1 MAPWLR
7 FRTST
12 PTTRFAWPWA
22 EGWLCWTICPA
33 WKRCAISARC
43 RSCAWRWAATRTRC
57 CARWWSARGGPV
69 SRSPSLPC
77 TTFSYASPVRRRRR
91 WNLRKIL
98 LMAKRDY
105 IESVRTKA
113 FIIGLVVAPL
123 LFGGGFLGIAI
134 MKKKPDLRDKRIAV
148 VDRTGL
154 VAPPL
159 LRAVAEKNAKDAY
172 DKVTHAQ
179 IEALYVLEA
188 VAPSPGDPEEQ
199 RLALSNR
206 VRSRELFAFLEIWP
220 PALHPGQETNP
231 APGPGGYYPK
241 GGGSDPPRNGLRDPL
256 TRAVR
261 SVQLA
266 QLGVEGSHFEDLLAP
281 VAIDSLSLLARD
293 PRTGALQQAKKKDDI
308 AEFAAPFGMVM
319 LLTMIV
325 MVGTAPMLSAVTEDK
340 NQRIFEM
347 LLGLATPMELMAARV
362 LAALGRSLT
371 SSAFYIFGAVL
382 VLQGMAMMG
391 AVPLQLLPW
400 FFVYLV
406 ADVIMLSSFAA
417 ALGAACNS
425 PQDAQN
431 LAVVLVA
438 PIMIPFFVMM
448 PGMTAPNSAMAP
460 VMSLIPPFTPVL
472 LLLRQ
477 SMPVG
482 IPAWQPWVG
491 LVGILLWTV
500 GGTWVAA
507 RIFRVGIL
515 MQGQPPKLSEIIR
528 WAWAK

>member
-1 MAPWLR
+1 
-7 FRTST
+7 
-12 PTTRFAWPWA
+12 
-22 EGWLCWTICPA
+22 
-33 WKRCAISARC
+33 
-43 RSCAWRWAATRTRC
+43 
-57 CARWWSARGGPV
+57 
-69 SRSPSLPC
+69 
-77 TTFSYASPVRRRRR
+77 
-91 WNLRKIL
+91 LRKIL
-98 LMAKRDY
+98 LLAKRDY

-113 FIIGLVVAPL
+113 FIIGLIVAPL
-123 LFGGGFLGIAI
+123 LFGGGFFGLAI

-148 VDRTGL
+148 LDRTGL
-154 VAPPL
+154 VAPAL
-159 LRAVAEKNAKDAY
+159 LRAAAEKNARDAY
-172 DKVTHAQ
+172 DKVTHTQ
-179 IEALYVLEA
+179 TEALYVLET
-188 VAPSPGDPEEQ
+188 VAQSAGDPEEQ
-199 RLALSNR
+199 RLALSER
-206 VRSRELFAFLEIWP
+206 VRRRELFAFLEIWP
-220 PALHPGQETNP
+220 QALHPGQETKP
-231 APGPGGYYPK
+231 AAPTVGYYTNA
-241 GGGSDPPRNGLRDPL
+241 GGIDATRNWLREPL
-256 TRAVR
+256 NRAVR

-266 QLGVEGSHFEDLLAP
+266 QLGVEGRHFEDLVTPL
-281 VAIDSLSLLARD
+281 AIDPLSLLTRD
-293 PRTGALQQAKKKDDI
+293 AKTGALQQAKKKDEI

-391 AVPLQLLPW
+391 AVPIHLLPW
-400 FFVYLV
+400 FFLYLV
-406 ADVIMLSSFAA
+406 ANVTMLSSFAA

-438 PIMIPFFVMM
+438 PVMIPFFVMM
-448 PGMTAPNSAMAP
+448 PVMTAPNSAMAT
-460 VMSLIPPFTPVL
+460 VMSLFPPLTPVL
-472 LLLRQ
+472 MLLRQ
-477 SMPVG
+477 TMPVG
-482 IPAWQPWVG
+482 IPAWQPWAG
-491 LVGILLWTV
+491 LVGILVWTV

>member
-1 MAPWLR
+1 MPDM
-7 FRTST
+7 
-12 PTTRFAWPWA
+12 
-22 EGWLCWTICPA
+22 
-33 WKRCAISARC
+33 
-43 RSCAWRWAATRTRC
+43 
-57 CARWWSARGGPV
+57 
-69 SRSPSLPC
+69 
-77 TTFSYASPVRRRRR
+77 
-91 WNLRKIL
+91 LRKIL

-123 LFGGGFLGIAI
+123 LFGGGFLGVAI
-134 MKKKPDLRDKRIAV
+134 LKKRPDLRDKRIAV
-148 VDRTGL
+148 LDRTGL
-154 VAPPL
+154 VAPVL
-159 LRAVAEKNAKDAY
+159 ARAAAEKNAKEAY

-179 IEALYVLEA
+179 TDALYVLEA
-188 VAPSPGDPEEQ
+188 VAPLPGNAEEQ
-199 RLALSNR
+199 RLALSDR
-206 VRSRELFAFLEIWP
+206 VSRRDLFAFLEIFP
-220 PALHPGQETNP
+220 QALHPGQEAKAGTPRVAYYTN
-231 APGPGGYYPK
+231 AGGIDATR
-241 GGGSDPPRNGLRDPL
+241 SWLREPL
-256 TRAVR
+256 NRAVR
-261 SVQLA
+261 SVQLT
-266 QLGVEGSHFEDLLAP
+266 QLGVEGSHFEDLLTP
-281 VAIDSLSLLARD
+281 VSIDPLSLLTRD
-293 PRTGALQQAKKKDDI
+293 AKTGALQQAKKKDEI

-347 LLGLATPMELMAARV
+347 LLGLASPMELMAARV

-391 AVPLQLLPW
+391 AVPLHLLPW
-400 FFVYLV
+400 FFIYLLAHV
-406 ADVIMLSSFAA
+406 TMLSSFAA

-438 PIMIPFFVMM
+438 PIMVPFFMMM
-448 PGMTAPNSAMAP
+448 PVMTAPNGAMAT
-460 VMSLIPPFTPVL
+460 VLSLFPPFTPVL
-472 LLLRQ
+472 MLLRQ
-477 SMPVG
+477 CMPVG
-482 IPAWQPWVG
+482 VPAWQPWVG
-491 LVGILLWTV
+491 LAGILFWTV

>member
-1 MAPWLR
+1 M
-7 FRTST
+7 
-12 PTTRFAWPWA
+12 
-22 EGWLCWTICPA
+22 
-33 WKRCAISARC
+33 
-43 RSCAWRWAATRTRC
+43 
-57 CARWWSARGGPV
+57 
-69 SRSPSLPC
+69 
-77 TTFSYASPVRRRRR
+77 
-91 WNLRKIL
+91 RKIL
-98 LMAKRDY
+98 LLAKRDY

-123 LFGGGFLGIAI
+123 LFGGGFFGIAI

-148 VDRTGL
+148 LDRTGL

-159 LRAVAEKNAKDAY
+159 VRAAAEKNTKDAY

-179 IEALYVLEA
+179 TEALYVLEA
-188 VAPSPGDPEEQ
+188 VAPSSGDAEEQ
-199 RLALSNR
+199 RLGLSER
-206 VRSRELFAFLEIWP
+206 VRRRELFAFLEIWP
-220 PALHPGQETNP
+220 QALHPGQETKP
-231 APGPGGYYPK
+231 AAPRVAYYTNAGGI
-241 GGGSDPPRNGLRDPL
+241 DVTRAWLREPL
-256 TRAVR
+256 NRAVR
-261 SVQLA
+261 SVQLT
-266 QLGVEGSHFEDLLAP
+266 QLGVEDSHFEDLVTP
-281 VAIDSLSLLARD
+281 VAIDPLSLLTRD
-293 PRTGALQQAKKKDDI
+293 AVTGAPVQAKKKDEI

-391 AVPLQLLPW
+391 AVPIHLLPW
-400 FFVYLV
+400 FFIYLV
-406 ADVIMLSSFAA
+406 ANVTMLSSFAA

-438 PIMIPFFVMM
+438 PVMIPFFVMM
-448 PGMTAPNSAMAP
+448 PVMTAPNSAMAT
-460 VMSLIPPFTPVL
+460 VMSLFPPFTPVL
-472 LLLRQ
+472 MLLRQ
-477 SMPVG
+477 TMPVG

-491 LVGILLWTV
+491 LVGILVWTV

-515 MQGQPPKLSEIIR
+515 MQGQPPKVSEIIR

>member
-1 MAPWLR
+1 M
-7 FRTST
+7 S
-12 PTTRFAWPWA
+12 
-22 EGWLCWTICPA
+22 
-33 WKRCAISARC
+33 
-43 RSCAWRWAATRTRC
+43 
-57 CARWWSARGGPV
+57 
-69 SRSPSLPC
+69 
-77 TTFSYASPVRRRRR
+77 
-91 WNLRKIL
+91 RKIL

-123 LFGGGFLGIAI
+123 LFGGGFLAIAI
-134 MKKKPDLRDKRIAV
+134 LKKQPDLRDKRIAV
-148 VDRTGL
+148 LDRTGL
-154 VAPPL
+154 VAPHL
-159 LRAVAEKNAKDAY
+159 LRAVAEKNAKNAY
-172 DKVTHAQ
+172 DKVTHSQ

-188 VAPSPGDPEEQ
+188 VAPSPGDAEEQ

-220 PALHPGQETNP
+220 PALHPGQETKP
-231 APGPGGYYPK
+231 APRSVGYYTNA
-241 GGGSDPPRNGLRDPL
+241 GGIDATRTWLREPL
-256 TRAVR
+256 NRAVR

-266 QLGVEGSHFEDLLAP
+266 QLGVEGSHFEDLLTP
-281 VAIDSLSLLARD
+281 VAIDPLSLLTRD
-293 PRTGALQQAKKKDDI
+293 AKTGTVQQAKKKDEI
-308 AEFAAPFGMVM
+308 AEFAAPFGMIM

-371 SSAFYIFGAVL
+371 SSAFYIFGALL

-391 AVPLQLLPW
+391 AVPLHLLPW

-406 ADVIMLSSFAA
+406 AQVTMLSSFAA

-431 LAVVLVA
+431 LAVVLVT

-448 PGMTAPNSAMAP
+448 PVMTAPNGAMAT
-460 VMSLIPPFTPVL
+460 VMSLIPPFTPMVM
-472 LLLRQ
+472 LLRQ
-477 SMPVG
+477 SMPAGV
-482 IPAWQPWVG
+482 PAWQPWVG
-491 LVGILLWTV
+491 LVGILLWTA

-515 MQGQPPKLSEIIR
+515 MQGQPPKLSEIVR

>member
-1 MAPWLR
+1 M
-7 FRTST
+7 
-12 PTTRFAWPWA
+12 
-22 EGWLCWTICPA
+22 
-33 WKRCAISARC
+33 
-43 RSCAWRWAATRTRC
+43 
-57 CARWWSARGGPV
+57 
-69 SRSPSLPC
+69 
-77 TTFSYASPVRRRRR
+77 
-91 WNLRKIL
+91 RKIL

-105 IESVRTKA
+105 VESVRTKA

-123 LFGGGFLGIAI
+123 LFGGGFFGIAI
-134 MKKKPDLRDKRIAV
+134 LKKKPDLRDKRIAV
-148 VDRTGL
+148 LDRTGL
-154 VAPPL
+154 VAPAL
-159 LRAVAEKNAKDAY
+159 VSAAAEKNTKEAY
-172 DKVTHAQ
+172 DKLTHAQ
-179 IEALYVLEA
+179 TAALYLLEA
-188 VAPSPGDPEEQ
+188 VVPSPGDPEEQ

-220 PALHPGQETNP
+220 QALHPGEQIKPEARAVAYYTN
-231 APGPGGYYPK
+231 AGGI
-241 GGGSDPPRNGLRDPL
+241 DTTRNWLREPL
-256 TRAVR
+256 NRAVR

-266 QLGVEGSHFEDLLAP
+266 QLGVDGSHFEDLLTP
-281 VAIDSLSLLARD
+281 VAIDPLSLLARD
-293 PRTGALQQAKKKDDI
+293 AKTGALQQAKKKDEI

-371 SSAFYIFGAVL
+371 SSAFYIFGALL

-391 AVPLQLLPW
+391 SVPLHLLPW

-448 PGMTAPNSAMAP
+448 PVMTAPNGAMAT
-460 VMSLIPPFTPVL
+460 VMSLFPPFTPVL
-472 LLLRQ
+472 MLLRQ
-477 SMPVG
+477 AMPAGV
-482 IPAWQPWVG
+482 PPWQPWVG
-491 LVGILLWTV
+491 VAGVLLWTV
-500 GGTWVAA
+500 AGTWAAA

-515 MQGQPPKLSEIIR
+515 LQGQPPKLSDIVR
-528 WAWAK
+528 WAWAG

>member
-1 MAPWLR
+1 M
-7 FRTST
+7 
-12 PTTRFAWPWA
+12 
-22 EGWLCWTICPA
+22 
-33 WKRCAISARC
+33 
-43 RSCAWRWAATRTRC
+43 
-57 CARWWSARGGPV
+57 
-69 SRSPSLPC
+69 LPDM
-77 TTFSYASPVRRRRR
+77 
-91 WNLRKIL
+91 LRKIL
-98 LMAKRDY
+98 LMAARDY

-148 VDRTGL
+148 LDRTGL
-154 VAPPL
+154 VAPAL
-159 LRAVAEKNAKDAY
+159 VRAAAEKNAKDAY
-172 DKVTHAQ
+172 DEVTHAQ
-179 IEALYVLEA
+179 TAALYVLEA
-188 VAPSPGDPEEQ
+188 VTPSGGDAEEQ

-220 PALHPGQETNP
+220 EALHPGRETKP
-231 APGPGGYYPK
+231 AVRGVAYYTNAGGI
-241 GGGSDPPRNGLRDPL
+241 DTTRNWLREPL
-256 TRAVR
+256 SRAVR
-261 SVQLA
+261 SVQLT
-266 QLGVEGSHFEDLLAP
+266 QLGVEGSHFADLLAP
-281 VAIDSLSLLARD
+281 VSIDPLSLLARD
-293 PRTGALQQAKKKDDI
+293 ARTGALQQAKKKDEI
-308 AEFAAPFGMVM
+308 ADFAAPFGMVT

-347 LLGLATPMELMAARV
+347 LLGLVTPMELMVSRV

-371 SSAFYIFGAVL
+371 SSAFYILGAVL

-391 AVPLQLLPW
+391 SVPIHLLGW
-400 FFVYLV
+400 FIVYLV
-406 ADVIMLSSFAA
+406 AYVTMLSSFAA

-438 PIMIPFFVMM
+438 PVMIPFFVVMRV
-448 PGMTAPNSAMAP
+448 MTAPSGVMATA
-460 VMSLIPPFTPVL
+460 MSLFPPFTPML
-472 LLLRQ
+472 MLLRQ

-482 IPAWQPWVG
+482 VPAWQPWLG
-491 LVGILLWTV
+491 LVGIVLWTA
-500 GGTWVAA
+500 GETWVAA

-515 MQGQPPKLSEIIR
+515 MQGQPPKLSEILR

>member
-1 MAPWLR
+1 M
-7 FRTST
+7 
-12 PTTRFAWPWA
+12 
-22 EGWLCWTICPA
+22 
-33 WKRCAISARC
+33 
-43 RSCAWRWAATRTRC
+43 
-57 CARWWSARGGPV
+57 
-69 SRSPSLPC
+69 
-77 TTFSYASPVRRRRR
+77 
-91 WNLRKIL
+91 LRKIL

-134 MKKKPDLRDKRIAV
+134 LKKRPDLRDKRIAV
-148 VDRTGL
+148 LDRTGL
-154 VAPPL
+154 VAPVL
-159 LRAVAEKNAKDAY
+159 ARAAAEKNSKEAY

-179 IEALYVLEA
+179 TEALYVLES
-188 VAPSPGDPEEQ
+188 VTPLPGDAEKQ
-199 RLALSNR
+199 RLALSDR
-206 VRSRELFAFLEIWP
+206 VRRTDLFAFLEIFP
-220 PALHPGQETNP
+220 EALHPGQETKP
-231 APGPGGYYPK
+231 ATPRVAYYTNAGGI
-241 GGGSDPPRNGLRDPL
+241 DATRAWLREPL
-256 TRAVR
+256 NRAVR
-261 SVQLA
+261 SVQLT
-266 QLGVEGSHFEDLLAP
+266 QLGVERDHFEDLLTA
-281 VAIDSLSLLARD
+281 VSIDPLSLLTRD
-293 PRTGALQQAKKKDDI
+293 TKTGALQQAKKKDEI

-347 LLGLATPMELMAARV
+347 LLGLASPMELMAARV

-391 AVPLQLLPW
+391 AVPLHLLPW
-400 FFVYLV
+400 FFLYLV
-406 ADVIMLSSFAA
+406 AHVTMLSSFAA

-431 LAVVLVA
+431 LAIVLVA

-448 PGMTAPNSAMAP
+448 PVMTAPNGAMAT
-460 VMSLIPPFTPVL
+460 VMSLFPPFTPVL
-472 LLLRQ
+472 MLLRQ
-477 SMPVG
+477 CMPVG
-482 IPAWQPWVG
+482 VPAWQPWVG
-491 LVGILLWTV
+491 LAGILLWTV

>member
-1 MAPWLR
+1 M
-7 FRTST
+7 
-12 PTTRFAWPWA
+12 
-22 EGWLCWTICPA
+22 
-33 WKRCAISARC
+33 
-43 RSCAWRWAATRTRC
+43 
-57 CARWWSARGGPV
+57 
-69 SRSPSLPC
+69 
-77 TTFSYASPVRRRRR
+77 
-91 WNLRKIL
+91 LRKIL

-134 MKKKPDLRDKRIAV
+134 LKKKPDLRDKRIAV
-148 VDRTGL
+148 LDRTGL
-154 VAPPL
+154 VAPFL
-159 LRAVAEKNAKDAY
+159 VRAAAEKNAKEAY

-179 IEALYVLEA
+179 TDALYVLEA
-188 VAPSPGDPEEQ
+188 VAPAHGDAEQQ
-199 RLALSNR
+199 RLALSDR
-206 VRSRELFAFLEIWP
+206 VRSRDIFAFLEIWP
-220 PALHPGQETNP
+220 LALNPGQETKP
-231 APGPGGYYPK
+231 AAPRVAYYTNAGGIDA
-241 GGGSDPPRNGLRDPL
+241 SRAWLREPL
-256 TRAVR
+256 NRAVR
-261 SVQLA
+261 SVQLT
-266 QLGVEGSHFEDLLAP
+266 QLGVEGSHFEDLLTP
-281 VAIDSLSLLARD
+281 VSIDPLSLLTRD
-293 PRTGALQQAKKKDDI
+293 AKTGALQQAKKKDEI

-347 LLGLATPMELMAARV
+347 LLGLASPMELMAARV

-371 SSAFYIFGAVL
+371 SSAFYIFGTVL
-382 VLQGMAMMG
+382 VLQAMAMMG
-391 AVPLQLLPW
+391 AVPLHLLPW
-400 FFVYLV
+400 FFLYLV
-406 ADVIMLSSFAA
+406 AHVTMLSSFAA

-448 PGMTAPNSAMAP
+448 PVMTAPNGAMAT
-460 VMSLIPPFTPVL
+460 VMSLFPPFTPVL
-472 LLLRQ
+472 MLLRQ
-477 SMPVG
+477 CMPVG
-482 IPAWQPWVG
+482 VPAWQPWVG
-491 LVGILLWTV
+491 LAGILLWTV

>member
-1 MAPWLR
+1 M
-7 FRTST
+7 
-12 PTTRFAWPWA
+12 
-22 EGWLCWTICPA
+22 
-33 WKRCAISARC
+33 
-43 RSCAWRWAATRTRC
+43 
-57 CARWWSARGGPV
+57 
-69 SRSPSLPC
+69 
-77 TTFSYASPVRRRRR
+77 
-91 WNLRKIL
+91 RKIL

-105 IESVRTKA
+105 IESVRTKT

-123 LFGGGFLGIAI
+123 LFGGSLLGIAI
-134 MKKKPDLRDKRIAV
+134 MKKKPDLRDKHVAV
-148 VDRTGL
+148 LDRTGL
-154 VAPPL
+154 VSPPL

-172 DKVTHAQ
+172 DKVTHSQ
-179 IEALYVLEA
+179 IEALYVLET
-188 VAPSPGDPEEQ
+188 VTPSAGDAEEQ
-199 RLALSNR
+199 RLALSER
-206 VRSRELFAFLEIWP
+206 VRGRELFAFLEIWP
-220 PALHPGQETNP
+220 QALHPGQESKPAAPSVAYYTN
-231 APGPGGYYPK
+231 AGGI
-241 GGGSDPPRNGLRDPL
+241 DTTRNWLRDPL
-256 TRAVR
+256 NRAVR

-281 VAIDSLSLLARD
+281 VSIDPLSLLARD
-293 PRTGALQQAKKKDDI
+293 AKTGALQQAKKKDEI
-308 AEFAAPFGMVM
+308 AEFAAPFGIVM

-325 MVGTAPMLSAVTEDK
+325 MIGTAPMLSAVTEDK

-382 VLQGMAMMG
+382 ALQGMAMLG
-391 AVPLQLLPW
+391 VVPLHLLPW

-431 LAVVLVA
+431 LAIVLLA
-438 PIMIPFFVMM
+438 PVMIPLFMMM
-448 PGMTAPNSAMAP
+448 PVMTVPNSAVAT
-460 VMSLIPPFTPVL
+460 VMSLVPPFTPVL
-472 LLLRQ
+472 MLLRQ

-507 RIFRVGIL
+507 RIFRIGIL
-515 MQGQPPKLSEIIR
+515 MQGQPPKLSQIIR

>member
-1 MAPWLR
+1 M
-7 FRTST
+7 T
-12 PTTRFAWPWA
+12 
-22 EGWLCWTICPA
+22 
-33 WKRCAISARC
+33 
-43 RSCAWRWAATRTRC
+43 
-57 CARWWSARGGPV
+57 
-69 SRSPSLPC
+69 
-77 TTFSYASPVRRRRR
+77 
-91 WNLRKIL
+91 NMLRKIL
-98 LMAKRDY
+98 LMARRDY
-105 IESVRTKA
+105 LESVRTKA
-113 FIIGLVVAPL
+113 FIIGLVVAPI
-123 LFGGGFLGIAI
+123 LFGGGIFGVAL

-148 VDRTGL
+148 LDRTGV
-154 VAPPL
+154 VAGL
-159 LRAVAEKNAKDAY
+159 LAQAAAEKNAKEAY

-179 IEALYVLEA
+179 TAALYVLEA
-188 VAPSPGDPEEQ
+188 VAPAPGDPEEQ

-220 PALHPGQETNP
+220 QALHPGQEIKAP
-231 APGPGGYYPK
+231 ARTVGYYTNA
-241 GGGSDPPRNGLRDPL
+241 GGIDTTRNWLRDPL
-256 TRAVR
+256 NRAVR

-266 QLGVEGSHFEDLLAP
+266 QLGVQGSHFEDLLTP
-281 VAIDSLSLLARD
+281 VAIDPLSLLARD
-293 PRTGALQQAKKKDDI
+293 AKTGALQQAKKKDEV
-308 AEFAAPFGMVM
+308 AEFVAPFGMVM

-371 SSAFYIFGAVL
+371 SSAFYIVGALL
-382 VLQGMAMMG
+382 VLEGMAMMG
-391 AVPLQLLPW
+391 SVPLYLLPW

-448 PGMTAPNSAMAP
+448 PVMTAPNGAMAT
-460 VMSLIPPFTPVL
+460 VMSLFPPFTPVVM
-472 LLLRQ
+472 LLRQ
-477 SMPVG
+477 CMPMGV
-482 IPAWQPWVG
+482 PAWQPWVG
-491 LVGILLWTV
+491 LAGVLVWTV

-515 MQGQPPKLSEIIR
+515 MQGQPPKLSEIVR
-528 WAWAK
+528 WAWAG

>member
-1 MAPWLR
+1 M
-7 FRTST
+7 
-12 PTTRFAWPWA
+12 
-22 EGWLCWTICPA
+22 
-33 WKRCAISARC
+33 
-43 RSCAWRWAATRTRC
+43 
-57 CARWWSARGGPV
+57 
-69 SRSPSLPC
+69 
-77 TTFSYASPVRRRRR
+77 
-91 WNLRKIL
+91 RKTL

-105 IESVRTKA
+105 IESVRTKT

-123 LFGGGFLGIAI
+123 LFGGSLLGIAI
-134 MKKKPDLRDKRIAV
+134 MKKKPDLRDKHVAV
-148 VDRTGL
+148 LDRTGL
-154 VAPPL
+154 VAPFL

-172 DKVTHAQ
+172 DKVTHSQ
-179 IEALYVLEA
+179 IEALYVLEM
-188 VAPSPGDPEEQ
+188 VTPSAGDAEEQ
-199 RLALSNR
+199 RLALSER
-206 VRSRELFAFLEIWP
+206 VRGRELFAFLEIWP
-220 PALHPGQETNP
+220 QALHPGQETKP
-231 APGPGGYYPK
+231 AAPSVAYYTNAGGI
-241 GGGSDPPRNGLRDPL
+241 DTTRNWLRDPL
-256 TRAVR
+256 NRAVR

-281 VAIDSLSLLARD
+281 VSIDPLSLLARD
-293 PRTGALQQAKKKDDI
+293 AKTGALQQAKKKDEI
-308 AEFAAPFGMVM
+308 AEFAAPFGIVM

-325 MVGTAPMLSAVTEDK
+325 MIGTAPMLSAVTEDK

-382 VLQGMAMMG
+382 ALQGMAMLG
-391 AVPLQLLPW
+391 VVPLQLLPW

-431 LAVVLVA
+431 LAIVLLA
-438 PIMIPFFVMM
+438 PVMIPLFMMM
-448 PGMTAPNSAMAP
+448 PVMTVPNSAVAT

-472 LLLRQ
+472 MLLRQ